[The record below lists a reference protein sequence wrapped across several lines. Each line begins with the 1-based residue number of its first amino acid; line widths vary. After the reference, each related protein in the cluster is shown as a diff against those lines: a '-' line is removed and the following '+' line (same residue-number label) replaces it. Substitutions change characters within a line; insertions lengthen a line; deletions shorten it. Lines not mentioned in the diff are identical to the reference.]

1 MRRVVSIWL
10 IDWPVTVHGKTSR
23 EPPPEAAPFAL
34 VEKGAHGVT
43 LRALNPA
50 ARAQGL
56 RRGQS
61 HADARA
67 ICPALISRP
76 AEPEREAQALAR
88 LARWCERWSPLVAI
102 DASPEGMEGLFV
114 DMTAGAHL
122 FGGEAALLADMR
134 TRLAKAAIPARLA
147 IADTPGAA
155 WAMARFG
162 KGGIILPPGEA
173 RAALADLPIA
183 ALRIDGETERLARRF
198 GLKRIGDLYPLPRA
212 KLARRFQGGDALGL
226 VRRLD
231 QALGAEPEPLVPLRP
246 LPDHHARAI
255 FAEPLADPGGVEG
268 RLEELMAALAAGL
281 EEAALGALAL
291 RLTGFRSDGGVT
303 ALAVRLGRPSRDIAI
318 WRRLFREKGLGQLDL
333 GFGIDALTLSAD
345 RAAPLHARQSGL
357 DGAEGAAEE
366 RLSDLVDRLS
376 ARLGAE
382 AVLRG
387 EPVASWIPERSEQW
401 RVAQA
406 QSRSS
411 RAKSRDVALRVSTSL
426 DTNGSGSRGLSHASR
441 PILLLDP
448 PEPIETTAEIP
459 DGAPARFKWRRVS
472 RKVVRAQGPER
483 IAPRWWRG
491 GKARTRDY
499 YRVEDEDGVRYWL
512 FREGLF
518 GRDDPARPPS
528 WWMHGLFP

>member
-1 MRRVVSIWL
+1 M
-10 IDWPVTVHGKTSR
+10 HG
-23 EPPPEAAPFAL
+23 L
-34 VEKGAHGVT
+34 T
-43 LRALNPA
+43 LCALNPA

-76 AEPEREAQALAR
+76 AEPEREGQALAR

-102 DASPEGMEGLFV
+102 DPSEGGMEGLFV

-122 FGGEAALLADMR
+122 FGGEAALLTDMR
-134 TRLAKAAIPARLA
+134 ARLAKAGIPARLA

-155 WAMARFG
+155 WGMARLG
-162 KGGIILPPGEA
+162 KGGIIPPGEA
-173 RAALADLPIA
+173 RAALADLPVA
-183 ALRIDGETERLARRF
+183 ALRIDEETERLARRF

-231 QALGAEPEPLVPLRP
+231 QALGAEPEPLMPLRP
-246 LPDHHARAI
+246 LPDHHARAA
-255 FAEPLADPGGVEG
+255 FAEPLTDLGGVEA

-303 ALAVRLGRPSRDIAI
+303 ALSVRLGRPSRDIAI
-318 WRRLFREKGLGQLDL
+318 WRRLLSEKGLDRLDL
-333 GFGIDALTLSAD
+333 GFGVDALILSAD
-345 RAAPLHARQSGL
+345 RSEPLIPRQPGL
-357 DGAEGAAEE
+357 DGAEEAAEE
-366 RLSDLVDRLS
+366 RLSGLVDRLS

-382 AVLRG
+382 AVLRA
-387 EPVASWIPERSEQW
+387 EPVASWIPERSERW
-401 RVAQA
+401 RVAQ
-406 QSRSS
+406 QR
-411 RAKSRDVALRVSTSL
+411 RHPGESRD
-426 DTNGSGSRGLSHASR
+426 DGLGER
-441 PILLLDP
+441 PILILDP
-448 PEPIETTAEIP
+448 PEPIETTAEVP

-472 RKVVRAQGPER
+472 RKVVSAQGPER

-499 YRVEDEDGVRYWL
+499 YRVEDEEGVRYWL

-518 GRDDPARPPS
+518 GRDDPDRPPS